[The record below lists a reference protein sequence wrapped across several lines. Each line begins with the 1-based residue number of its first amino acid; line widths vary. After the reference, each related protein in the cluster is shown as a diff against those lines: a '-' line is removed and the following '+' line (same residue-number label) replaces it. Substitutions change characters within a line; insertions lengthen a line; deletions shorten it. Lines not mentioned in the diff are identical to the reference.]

1 MGQQKQLSLSLRE
14 QLERITKQYSLEK
27 EQNNK
32 LEELLKDKDNE
43 IQSLQNY
50 IVSHASDRDDLN
62 NELVNNKVLYIIFR
76 ILLKIL
82 HKS

>member
-62 NELVNNKVLYIIFR
+62 NELVNNKVLYLLFR
-76 ILLKIL
+76 VLLKIL

>member
-14 QLERITKQYSLEK
+14 QLERVTKQYSLEK

-62 NELVNNKVLYIIFR
+62 NELVNNKVLYLLFR
-76 ILLKIL
+76 VLLKIL